1 MAQVVTEINNNAVNQ
16 SQEGMM
22 GFFNFLIA
30 YWGYFAFAILVII
43 LGIIIFFIIKKWEE
57 ERQERDDPIYQGFK
71 NTMRDCLLQID
82 NTKIRK
88 SYNLINLLWLGIP
101 IVKNEHSSRILD
113 FKNQLVG
120 YYRGHTSSMDGYL
133 NLRCYKSKVFIF
145 FEDYFLIK
153 CPLYLDLVVQKRD
166 ANKEIVK
173 DADGKPLTTKK
184 VVHLEHN
191 IDYLPNGDI
200 KLNMTSLQKISY
212 FRYPVY
218 LSDSNL
224 MIDYRKELQEDIVDI
239 GYDQMMSRVLA
250 TGSQMVEK
258 AMLHNP
264 YVKSEQLS
272 PQKTK
277 TEQQQDGN

>member
-1 MAQVVTEINNNAVNQ
+1 MAQVVTEVSNTAVNQ
-16 SQEGMM
+16 SQDGIT
-22 GFFNFLIA
+22 GFFNFLVA
-30 YWGYFAFAILVII
+30 YWGYFAFSIIVII

-71 NTMRDCLLQID
+71 NTMRDCMLQMD
-82 NTKIRK
+82 MTKVK
-88 SYNLINLLWLGIP
+88 KTYNIINLLWLGIP
-101 IVKNEHSSRILD
+101 IVKNEHSARILD

-133 NLRCYKSKVFIF
+133 NLRCYKSKVFLF

-153 CPLYLDLVVQKRD
+153 CPLYLDIVIQKKD
-166 ANKEIVK
+166 KDNNIVK
-173 DADGKPLTTKK
+173 DADGKPLNTKK